1 MPQER
6 WHSPSSLSEQ
16 ELRRMQQDAQKRVD
30 RMRRQANEAISRR
43 PELPQ
48 KPESLPPKAP
58 DPLSPL
64 RTFLQ
69 DEERILILALLLLLG
84 KEKTDPALLVALIYL
99 MM

>member
-48 KPESLPPKAP
+48 KPIPKPSEPA
-58 DPLSPL
+58 SPL
-64 RTFLQ
+64 APLQTFLQ